1 MMRTAEKSLC
11 LSLLSLVLSVSPL
24 AADEPSPILRLGM
37 PSDAKDDPKQR
48 EDYLLERP
56 QYTLS
61 YNATTRRPN
70 RVSWRL
76 RKADIGNAHRGQF
89 EPDPLLP
96 KGFAKVTSTAYNGS
110 GFDRGHMCP
119 AHDRSAE

>member
-70 RVSWRL
+70 WFSWRL
-76 RKADIGNAHRGQF
+76 RKADIGDARRGPFQS
-89 EPDPLLP
+89 DPLP
-96 KGFAKVTSTAYNGS
+96 TAG
-110 GFDRGHMCP
+110 
-119 AHDRSAE
+119 